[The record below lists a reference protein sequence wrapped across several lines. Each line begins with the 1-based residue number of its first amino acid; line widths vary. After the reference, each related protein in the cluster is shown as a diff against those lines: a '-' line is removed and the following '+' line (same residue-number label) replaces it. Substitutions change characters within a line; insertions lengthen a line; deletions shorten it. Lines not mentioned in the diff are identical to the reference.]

1 MKYFQ
6 INILIFIKMVK
17 LETKKTLSKI
27 LNLDKVRML
36 KYIFEIIAPKIR

>member
-17 LETKKTLSKI
+17 LETKKNFVK
-27 LNLDKVRML
+27 DFK
-36 KYIFEIIAPKIR
+36 P